1 MSATM
6 NPPVWTARVVTIF
19 PEMFP
24 GPLGCSLAGKA
35 LARGDWALETV
46 DIRNHA
52 GDKHRTVD
60 DAPLGGGAGMV
71 MRPDVVDAAL
81 RAARPGADRVIH
93 LSPRGRPF
101 DQEAARE
108 LSRERVVVLLCG
120 RYEGIDQRVLDA
132 HRVEELSVGDYVL
145 SGGEPAAICVIDAVV
160 RLLPGIMG
168 NVASAG
174 EESFGAGDT
183 AGLLEYPQ
191 YTRPAVWRD
200 PDGHDWPAPEVLISG
215 HHARVRD
222 WRRAAA
228 ERITRQRRPDL
239 WRRCLAARAAAD
251 QGSATGHNGIGGA
264 ASAPPA
270 AAGRG
275 PGIGPGIG
283 PEIERNEDKE
293 RCE

>member
-1 MSATM
+1 MSTGAAS
-6 NPPVWTARVVTIF
+6 PAWTARVVTIF

-24 GPLGCSLAGKA
+24 GPLGFSLAGKA

-46 DIRNHA
+46 DIRDHA
-52 GDKHRTVD
+52 RDKHRTVD

-132 HRVEELSVGDYVL
+132 HAVEEISVGDYVL

-168 NVASAG
+168 NVDSAG
-174 EESFGAGDT
+174 EESFGAADAG
-183 AGLLEYPQ
+183 GLLEYPQ

-200 PDGHDWPAPEVLISG
+200 PDGRHWPAPEVLLSG

-222 WRRAAA
+222 WRRAEA
-228 ERITRQRRPDL
+228 ERITRERRPDL
-239 WRRCLAARAAAD
+239 WRRCLAARAAA
-251 QGSATGHNGIGGA
+251 GRGAATGSGHGFHGGA
-264 ASAPPA
+264 ASVPPA

-275 PGIGPGIG
+275 A
-283 PEIERNEDKE
+283 ETERNDNKE
-293 RCE
+293 RCEP